1 MIGPI
6 VLTIILA
13 ALLVWFILTIVK
25 LDKEDRDWLNDPD
38 RHKKSNNKK

>member
-13 ALLVWFILTIVK
+13 ALLVWFILIIVK
-25 LDKEDRDWLNDPD
+25 LDREDRDWLNDTD